1 MLDRT
6 TDPTSPHTSNL
17 TRGLSSSIY
26 LFVYVFDGTGSQLQH
41 MGSSIFLRACGH
53 SNSSCGLWGQFPDQ
67 GLNPGPLHWECRV
80 PALDHQGS
88 PGWGSIWEFPSP
100 RKEEAMPNEIPKD
113 EHQRTVVGLSSS
125 SFHLPSL
132 FPKRACLSRDAAFP
146 TPTLAE
152 RKYIWEKSA
161 ESIEDLNLNMNF

>member
-6 TDPTSPHTSNL
+6 TDPTTPHTSNL

-88 PGWGSIWEFPSP
+88 PGRVPGTGFSGSRHPPEVARPIGVGNGNSQGKPAIRTGISAGNFSLARKPS
-100 RKEEAMPNEIPKD
+100 
-113 EHQRTVVGLSSS
+113 
-125 SFHLPSL
+125 
-132 FPKRACLSRDAAFP
+132 
-146 TPTLAE
+146 
-152 RKYIWEKSA
+152 
-161 ESIEDLNLNMNF
+161 